1 MANRN
6 RSLDGLRGCL
16 AVVVLADH
24 ACLRMGSTALM
35 VPARLAVWA
44 FFMMSA
50 CVLTRAWDGGY
61 FAFLIRRF
69 VRLWPVHAVCLSA
82 AFAMSGLPA
91 DPWQYVWVPLH
102 PPLANSPIWS
112 LTVEMAT
119 MFLMPVF
126 VYVGRG
132 SSARL
137 VIGLLATVA
146 VQFVMPYAVFAW
158 FFLIGAWA
166 SRFDFRCRVLETRP
180 AQWLGRIS
188 YPLYLC
194 HVPIINW
201 TGLPLTAS
209 IPLAFATAALLT
221 ATVEAWSIRAAR
233 AVRVPVLR
241 PSAVPTLIPLS
252 R

>member
-24 ACLRMGSTALM
+24 ACLSMGSEALM
-35 VPARLAVWA
+35 VPARLAVWT
-44 FFMMSA
+44 FFVMSA
-50 CVLTRAWDGGY
+50 CVLARAWDGAY
-61 FAFLIRRF
+61 LTFLLRRF
-69 VRLWPVHAVCLSA
+69 VRLWPVHAVSLST
-82 AFAMSGLPA
+82 AFAMSGLPV
-91 DPWQYVWVPLH
+91 DPWQYIWVPVN

-112 LTVEMAT
+112 LTVEMAA

-132 SSARL
+132 SFGRL
-137 VIGLLATVA
+137 VIGLLATVV

-158 FFLIGAWA
+158 FFMIGAWA
-166 SRFDFRCRVLETRP
+166 ARFEFSWPPLESRP

-194 HVPIINW
+194 HVPIISW
-201 TGLPLTAS
+201 TGLPLMAS

-221 ATVEAWSIRAAR
+221 VTVEAWSIRAAR
-233 AVRVPVLR
+233 AIRFTR
-241 PSAVPTLIPLS
+241 PATADMKTALPA
-252 R
+252 